1 MTIRPP
7 PAAAED
13 RPREEKNVSKH
24 LLLKLRLLQLT
35 SLLRLYRE
43 FQEALP
49 YYPPILSPDRVR
61 CHRYRGLHHPH
72 HRRTSQDPCR
82 RQH

>member
-13 RPREEKNVSKH
+13 QPREEKNVSKH

-35 SLLRLYRE
+35 SPLRLYRE

-49 YYPPILSPDRVR
+49 YYLPTLSPDRVR
-61 CHRYRGLHHPH
+61 CHPYRGLHHP